1 MPGSDWPVGVKT
13 RKLRLAAEG
22 FLTGLVLC
30 GCTGPFRWFHFQ
42 WECAFY
48 RSWREWTPPRLDPER
63 FPRFKVGSSHGVYV
77 QPRDMLWQVT
87 SGSPFHD
94 FRDDPFPRQPMGLIP
109 EKYLELVA
117 NEASPAEWRTL
128 AQVFLDEMPG
138 GTHGVSGD

>member
-1 MPGSDWPVGVKT
+1 M
-13 RKLRLAAEG
+13 
-22 FLTGLVLC
+22 
-30 GCTGPFRWFHFQ
+30 
-42 WECAFY
+42 
-48 RSWREWTPPRLDPER
+48 
-63 FPRFKVGSSHGVYV
+63 YV